1 MRSQGR
7 KGLSVKRFPV
17 SMQEMPDSKLVEMLR
32 LAREA
37 LLLVSQGRSERSA
50 VSRIASADPPLR
62 HGKSSAL
69 KLVIDTVSRLDSLNR
84 AVLTIF
90 PGEKFDRRSLAL
102 FHLTAYLMLANDTDA
117 KADLVRALR
126 RISSEREGPK
136 LEQLLG
142 FLIARAPL
150 DNSSS
155 MIEAEQVGLHTHNPP
170 WWVQYCFYHFGRETG
185 LKILSPPARP
195 RYVRVNPLRNRGRTG
210 LPLELRKYSGQLV
223 EADSGTHLLTGSP
236 SVLAKYFET
245 GLFQVQDF
253 ASYLSVKAA
262 DPAPGESVLDLC
274 AAPGG
279 KTATLAQMMKNR
291 GRITSVDYSR
301 NRMASWRT
309 ETERLGVKIASPL
322 IGDASNLGLNQQFD
336 LVIVDPPCTGTG
348 ILDRN
353 PRMKWHLSPK
363 LVQKFSLL
371 QFRMLEESARYT
383 RPGGRILYCTCS
395 LTLEENEF
403 VLSRF
408 LSAHADFE
416 TRPILEEYGSPG
428 LRGQS
433 NCRRFY
439 PHRDRTAGYFIARL
453 ERNAAQCESA
463 IRDSENRGK

>member
-17 SMQEMPDSKLVEMLR
+17 RMQEMPDSKLVERLR

-37 LLLVSQGRSERSA
+37 LLLVSEGRSERSA

-62 HGKSSAL
+62 HEKSSAL
-69 KLVIDTVSRLDSLNR
+69 KLVIDTVSRLDALNR

-90 PGEKFDRRSLAL
+90 PGEKFDRTSLAL
-102 FHLTAYLMLANDTDA
+102 FHLTAYLMLPNDIDE
-117 KADLVRALR
+117 KADFVRALR
-126 RISSEREGPK
+126 RISSERESPK

-150 DNSSS
+150 DNPSD
-155 MIEAEQVGLHTHNPP
+155 MTETERVGLDTHNPP
-170 WWVQYCFYHFGRETG
+170 WWVSYCFYHFGRETG

-195 RYVRVNPLRNRGRTG
+195 RYVRVNSLRNRGRIG
-210 LPLELRKYSGQLV
+210 LPLELRKYSSQLV

-236 SVLAKYFET
+236 SVLAKYFEI

-262 DPAPGESVLDLC
+262 DPTPGENVLDLC

-301 NRMASWRT
+301 TRMASWRT
-309 ETERLGVKIASPL
+309 ETGRLGVKIASPL
-322 IGDASNLGLNQQFD
+322 IGDASNLGLAQQFD

-371 QFRMLEESARYT
+371 QFSMLEESARYA

-453 ERNAAQCESA
+453 ERIAQA
-463 IRDSENRGK
+463 

>member
-1 MRSQGR
+1 
-7 KGLSVKRFPV
+7 
-17 SMQEMPDSKLVEMLR
+17 MQDMPDSKLVERLR

-37 LLLVSQGRSERSA
+37 LLLVSHGRSERSA
-50 VSRIASADPPLR
+50 VSRIASAEPALR
-62 HGKSSAL
+62 REKSSAL
-69 KLVIDTVSRLDSLNR
+69 KLVIDVVSRLDSLNR

-102 FHLTAYLMLANDTDA
+102 FHLTAHLMLADDTDA

-136 LEQLLG
+136 IEQLFG
-142 FLIARAPL
+142 SLIAHAPP
-150 DNSSS
+150 DTSSNMS
-155 MIEAEQVGLHTHNPP
+155 ETEHVGIRTHNSP
-170 WWVQYCFYHFGRETG
+170 WWVSYCFYHFGRETG
-185 LKILSPPARP
+185 LKILAPPARP
-195 RYVRVNPLRNRGRTG
+195 RYVRVNPLRNRGRTS

-223 EADSGTHLLTGSP
+223 EADSGIHLLTGSP
-236 SVLAKYFET
+236 SVLAKYFEL

-262 DPAPGESVLDLC
+262 DPTPGENVLDLC
-274 AAPGG
+274 AAPGA

-291 GRITSVDYSR
+291 GRITSVDYSS
-301 NRMASWRT
+301 NRMASWST
-309 ETERLGVKIASPL
+309 EMERLGVKIASPL
-322 IGDASNLGLNQQFD
+322 IGDASNLGLHGQFD

-371 QFRMLEESARYT
+371 QSGMLEESSKYT
-383 RPGGRILYCTCS
+383 RPRGRILYCTCS

-403 VLSRF
+403 VLSKF
-408 LSAHADFE
+408 LSAYADFE

-428 LRGQS
+428 LRGQG

-439 PHRDRTAGYFIARL
+439 PHRDKTAGYFIARL
-453 ERNAAQCESA
+453 ERITQA
-463 IRDSENRGK
+463 